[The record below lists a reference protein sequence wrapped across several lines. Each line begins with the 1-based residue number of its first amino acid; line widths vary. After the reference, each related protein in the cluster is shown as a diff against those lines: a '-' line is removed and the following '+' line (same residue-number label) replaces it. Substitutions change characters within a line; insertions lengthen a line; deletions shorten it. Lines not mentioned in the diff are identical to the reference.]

1 MNEPQSEL
9 MEAPLL
15 AHFAELRRRVVLCA
29 GLFLA
34 LFCAAYFYAEDIYQF
49 LLVPLADV
57 LKGEDRRLIYTAL
70 TEAFMTYMKVSF
82 FAALFLTFPI
92 MANQIYR
99 FIAPGLYKH
108 EKQLV
113 MPFFVAVPALFFM
126 GAAFAYYVLIP
137 FAWKFFVGFETLGGS
152 GHLAI
157 QLEARISD
165 YLDLV
170 MQLVMAFGVAF
181 QMPVLLVALIAAG
194 LISSQ
199 SLAKKRRIAIVIIFI
214 IGAILTPPDV
224 LSQISL
230 SLPLCFLYECS
241 IWTGKLIERRKLR
254 YARHSVDT

>member
-1 MNEPQSEL
+1 MNEPETEL
-9 MEAPLL
+9 MQAPLL
-15 AHFAELRRRVVLCA
+15 SHFAELRQRVMMCA
-29 GLFLA
+29 GLFLV
-34 LFCAAYFYAEDIYQF
+34 LFCVAYFFAENIYQF
-49 LLVPLADV
+49 LLVPLAEV
-57 LKGEDRRLIYTAL
+57 LGNDRRLIYTAL

-82 FAALFLTFPI
+82 FTALFLTFPI
-92 MANQIYR
+92 IANQIYR

-113 MPFFVAVPALFFM
+113 VPFFIAVPVLFLS

-137 FAWKFFVGFETLGGS
+137 FAWKFFVGFEVPGGS

-170 MQLVMAFGVAF
+170 MQMVMAFGVAF
-181 QMPVLLVALIAAG
+181 QLPVLLVALIASG
-194 LISSQ
+194 MISSQ
-199 SLAKKRRIAIVIIFI
+199 MLIKKRRIAIVIIFV
-214 IGAILTPPDV
+214 IGAILTPPDI

-241 IWTGKLIERRKLR
+241 IWTGKFIERRKLR
-254 YARHSVDT
+254 HARHTVDT